1 MYRTQK
7 IVVTIAAFVMVVVA
21 TLPAIAQSADSIPGA
36 NLIEPDA
43 LVKIL
48 QSSQRAK
55 PLMLQVGSHVLYQQ
69 AHIPGSEY
77 AGAASSEAG
86 LEQLRNRVASL
97 PHNTFIVLYCG
108 CCPWAHCPNVAPAYD
123 ALHGMGFSKV
133 KVLHIANNFGTDW
146 VAHGYPVAKGD

>member
-1 MYRTQK
+1 MYRMQT
-7 IVVTIAAFVMVVVA
+7 IVVTAAAFVIAVVA
-21 TLPAIAQSADSIPGA
+21 TVPAMAQSAESIPSA
-36 NLIEPDA
+36 SLIEPDA

-48 QSSQRAK
+48 QSSHTTK

-86 LEQLRNRVASL
+86 LQQLRHRVASL
-97 PHNTFIVLYCG
+97 PHNTFTVLYCG

-123 ALHGMGFSKV
+123 ALHSMGFSKV

-146 VAHGYPVAKGD
+146 VAQGYPVAKSD